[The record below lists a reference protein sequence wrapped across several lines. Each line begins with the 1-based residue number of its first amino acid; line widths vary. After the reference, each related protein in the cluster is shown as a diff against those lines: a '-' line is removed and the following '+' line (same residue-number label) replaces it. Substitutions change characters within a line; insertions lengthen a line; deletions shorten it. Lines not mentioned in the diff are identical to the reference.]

1 MPKII
6 NYINVFVSQP
16 MHGRD
21 INEIIEERGFMLKEF
36 KLWAF
41 EASIISMD
49 DIIKDCNSGFD
60 EPATDSSCGR
70 IWRLGRSI
78 QAMDDAD
85 FVIFHKDYRKAK
97 GCQVE
102 MSVASRYFQNMVH
115 TSEKCHWG
123 GGTITPL
130 IGNIYFNKST
140 KDAQD
145 A

>member
-1 MPKII
+1 MPKV
-6 NYINVFVSQP
+6 INVFVSQI

-36 KLWAF
+36 KLWAI
-41 EASIISMD
+41 EAGIID
-49 DIIKDCNSGFD
+49 DDDVIKDCNSGFD
-60 EPATDSSCGR
+60 APATDSSCGR
-70 IWRLGRSI
+70 LWYLGRSI

-85 FVIFHKDYRKAK
+85 FVIFHKNCRKAK

-102 MSVASRYFQNMVH
+102 MAVASRYFQNMVH

-123 GGTITPL
+123 GGVITPL
-130 IGNIYFNKST
+130 IGNIYFNKLT

-145 A
+145 T